1 MTVKTRG
8 VAFVITVYN
17 KERYL
22 EGTLKSILA
31 QEGGFDREIIVVD
44 DGSTDRSRKI
54 AEGMIGGLANGKIIQ
69 QINSDPGVAQNTGVA
84 AASMAVI
91 KFVDGD
97 DLLPPDCVLRMLPEL
112 DLPNVAMVHGDD
124 RLLNKLDDDDFLAL
138 RKACGLAVA
147 YAQLLSMNQLTVLE
161 RLGELRGQNLAPQA
175 ANSKATNLT
184 GFSLLEENGS
194 LVFD

>member
-69 QINSDPGVAQNTGVA
+69 QINSGPGVAQNTGVA

-97 DLLPPDCVLRMLPEL
+97 DLLPPDCVLRMLPGL
-112 DLPNVAMVHGDD
+112 DLPNVAMVHGDG
-124 RLLNKLDDDDFLAL
+124 RLLNKLDDDISID
-138 RKACGLAVA
+138 
-147 YAQLLSMNQLTVLE
+147 
-161 RLGELRGQNLAPQA
+161 RLGRPPVFEVMEKTA
-175 ANSKATNLT
+175 
-184 GFSLLEENGS
+184 LL
-194 LVFD
+194 FH